1 MKAEDIKLGAI
12 IYLCDFTNKGIFAAK
27 VTNVK
32 FAEGERVKDS
42 VIIEFRTDWKHNWHK
57 SSFSVKKDQ
66 DMDDWVY
73 ETSFNDGLD
82 YSRASFNFELLK
94 ETSIGHFRE
103 FIERDIEDLKKFLK
117 HQEEMT
123 EDVAKDE
130 LLKTY

>member
-12 IYLCDFTNKGIFAAK
+12 IYLCDFTHKGIFAAK

-32 FAEGERVKDS
+32 FAEGELVKDS
-42 VIIEFRTDWKHNWHK
+42 VIIEFRTDWKHNWNK

-66 DMDDWVY
+66 DMDNWVY
-73 ETSFNDGLD
+73 ETSFHDGLD

-94 ETSIGHFRE
+94 EISIGHIRE

-123 EDVAKDE
+123 EDVAKEE
-130 LLKTY
+130 LLQTY